1 MIFMAMLAL
10 SACSEKHR
18 LSLLDI
24 MPLQSAIVVE
34 TTNPVGQ
41 MAELQ
46 PYFQTGDVFRYLEQE
61 ILYVDSLVFA
71 GEKTHGCSRAGY
83 ALVKMPDGYASFV
96 ACDMDRNLSNKE
108 LMKAL
113 EASGLPCESVTLGDG
128 TCVRCDSLFVFTKDG
143 FLVYGSSKTLLQ
155 NVLQQFDNPTKI
167 TENADFSKVQST
179 VGNTVSTHVYVN
191 FSMLDDVIVQSA
203 AEKYAD
209 GAAVLAS
216 CLKGFS
222 GLDMLT
228 KDETI
233 VLNGYSRTSD
243 STSCLKPLKYQ
254 LPVHNSI
261 VNLLPFNTKLML
273 HFGMSDYLS
282 FWEELVSKQDVAQLN
297 RKYGVEIDKQ
307 LLPCLSEVAYC
318 VFGSSDS
325 PLMVAR
331 INDPAGMIQFWNKMG
346 TKVGVAAT
354 ATVQGYTLNQLNAN
368 GFVPSVFG
376 VTFNELTK
384 CCYSIVDQYLVVAN
398 DMNVLQSVVAC
409 YRSGRTLDL
418 NENFKAFQ
426 NNMLESANISI
437 YVALAGNQ
445 NLIHRLTTGKVAAFL
460 GRNSDFLSQ
469 YQAFSLQFASAK
481 DLVYTCAC
489 LRKQGE
495 VKQEDNVAWKV
506 NLVAPMKGK
515 PYLLER
521 PGMNVNDIVVFDTE
535 NSMYLIDCDG
545 NIVWRNE
552 LSETLMSDVFVVKTS
567 DNQTKFMFNTANY
580 LHLIDREGND
590 ADGFPKKLLSEASNG
605 MALIQYE
612 GGAEARAIVCGTD
625 RFVYNYDLNG
635 DEVAGWNRHRTD
647 NLVTRPVQHLVADN
661 KDFLIVTDEQCAI
674 RVLDRQGRVRIPLPS
689 DLHKSQNAVFYENRT
704 NHKGIIITSDEKGD
718 LLYIAM
724 DGGTART
731 DFGAFGDKHFFLYE
745 DFNANQDP
753 DFIYL
758 EGKTI
763 FVFDRFKKVL
773 YEHEFDAEISSKPQF
788 FNVSR
793 NNRLLGLVSATAR
806 ELYLIDKNGK
816 MMVYS
821 GLVGGDSFAIGSVHN
836 NNEIN
841 LLTGSGT
848 ALFNYVIQ

>member
-1 MIFMAMLAL
+1 
-10 SACSEKHR
+10 
-18 LSLLDI
+18 
-24 MPLQSAIVVE
+24 
-34 TTNPVGQ
+34 
-41 MAELQ
+41 
-46 PYFQTGDVFRYLEQE
+46 
-61 ILYVDSLVFA
+61 
-71 GEKTHGCSRAGY
+71 
-83 ALVKMPDGYASFV
+83 
-96 ACDMDRNLSNKE
+96 
-108 LMKAL
+108 
-113 EASGLPCESVTLGDG
+113 
-128 TCVRCDSLFVFTKDG
+128 
-143 FLVYGSSKTLLQ
+143 
-155 NVLQQFDNPTKI
+155 
-167 TENADFSKVQST
+167 
-179 VGNTVSTHVYVN
+179 
-191 FSMLDDVIVQSA
+191 
-203 AEKYAD
+203 
-209 GAAVLAS
+209 
-216 CLKGFS
+216 
-222 GLDMLT
+222 
-228 KDETI
+228 
-233 VLNGYSRTSD
+233 
-243 STSCLKPLKYQ
+243 
-254 LPVHNSI
+254 
-261 VNLLPFNTKLML
+261 
-273 HFGMSDYLS
+273 
-282 FWEELVSKQDVAQLN
+282 
-297 RKYGVEIDKQ
+297 
-307 LLPCLSEVAYC
+307 
-318 VFGSSDS
+318 
-325 PLMVAR
+325 
-331 INDPAGMIQFWNKMG
+331 
-346 TKVGVAAT
+346 
-354 ATVQGYTLNQLNAN
+354 
-368 GFVPSVFG
+368 
-376 VTFNELTK
+376 
-384 CCYSIVDQYLVVAN
+384 
-398 DMNVLQSVVAC
+398 
-409 YRSGRTLDL
+409 
-418 NENFKAFQ
+418 
-426 NNMLESANISI
+426 
-437 YVALAGNQ
+437 
-445 NLIHRLTTGKVAAFL
+445 
-460 GRNSDFLSQ
+460 
-469 YQAFSLQFASAK
+469 
-481 DLVYTCAC
+481 
-489 LRKQGE
+489 
-495 VKQEDNVAWKV
+495 
-506 NLVAPMKGK
+506 
-515 PYLLER
+515 
-521 PGMNVNDIVVFDTE
+521 
-535 NSMYLIDCDG
+535 
-545 NIVWRNE
+545 
-552 LSETLMSDVFVVKTS
+552 MSDVFVVKTS

-635 DEVAGWNRHRTD
+635 DEVEGWNRHRTD